1 MESQGR
7 EDRKDNDSFFTSSL
21 IDYIARKTKNKR
33 TTVVRMLG
41 EKEEAQIPTGNFDN
55 QRGVSEAGRGVCG
68 AGIGVE
74 AMSTVE

>member
-55 QRGVSEAGRGVCG
+55 
-68 AGIGVE
+68 
-74 AMSTVE
+74 

>member
-1 MESQGR
+1 MGSQGG

-55 QRGVSEAGRGVCG
+55 QRGVTEAGRGVCG
-68 AGIGVE
+68 AGNGVE

>member
-41 EKEEAQIPTGNFDN
+41 EKEEAQIPTGKIVYAPIAIRKVYIVRCGQD
-55 QRGVSEAGRGVCG
+55 EAVCPL
-68 AGIGVE
+68 
-74 AMSTVE
+74 